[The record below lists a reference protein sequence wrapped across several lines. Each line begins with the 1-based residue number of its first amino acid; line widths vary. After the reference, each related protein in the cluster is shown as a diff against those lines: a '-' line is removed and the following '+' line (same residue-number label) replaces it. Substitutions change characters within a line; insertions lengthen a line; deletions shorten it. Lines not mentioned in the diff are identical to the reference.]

1 MITTDAQTEVLAV
14 LAATVQA
21 WSAND
26 AEAFAALYSD
36 DASVVLGGGTF
47 LRGRTE
53 IRDYMAAGFAGP
65 LSGTK
70 GADEAESVR
79 VIGNGAIVVSRSGFR
94 LPGEDAVAPDRRRR
108 ATWTLA
114 RNDAGWQIEAY
125 HNCPV

>member
-1 MITTDAQTEVLAV
+1 
-14 LAATVQA
+14 
-21 WSAND
+21 
-26 AEAFAALYSD
+26 
-36 DASVVLGGGTF
+36 
-47 LRGRTE
+47 
-53 IRDYMAAGFAGP
+53 MAAGFAGP
-65 LSGTK
+65 LRGR

-94 LPGEDAVAPDRRRR
+94 LPGEDAVAPDRQRR